1 MADIQ
6 VSLDAIA
13 QNVRDE
19 TGVPGLALCVVK
31 GADRWFSA
39 SGRLRADTQASK
51 ARQARFDVS
60 CLMKFFLSVTA
71 LKLQATGAMDLGADL
86 ADHLPDLGLSRGI
99 RLLHLMSHSSGY
111 HGVDITDMAV
121 RWNSRW
127 EGFAAGFRDKSQL
140 FAPGSVFN
148 YEHSE
153 HVILG
158 EVLGRLC
165 HTAPSALV
173 HEILLAPAGVR
184 LKDKAG
190 DDQAVSPHV
199 FSPQRGGYVPTKLPP
214 FGPFWEASLP
224 ALTITLDDAAT
235 AIAAALADGTI
246 ARQLLT
252 PAIGLPEMA
261 RSEIRAEQPPR
272 QFTAACGLYHFGI
285 PGQGRVLGHNGSMFG
300 QTLGFRADP
309 LSGTMAV
316 AGVNAYSAHA
326 RDTALRRALELV
338 ADAGEHCPT
347 IHDATP
353 LRHTPEQIFGDL
365 APPELPGRYVGSY
378 LGEVTVEC
386 DGPDLLITAG
396 PAGNR
401 QSRFRIAADV
411 GGHTI
416 QSRMPVAMR
425 FQRQADGG
433 AVLFLGVH
441 AYKSQQ
447 SAPETAST
455 SENEALH
462 GVGF

>member
-6 VSLDAIA
+6 AAMDAIA

-19 TGVPGLALCVVK
+19 TGVPGLALCLRK

-39 SGRLRADTQASK
+39 CGRLRADTRTPI
-51 ARQARFDVS
+51 ARQARFEVS

-71 LKLQATGAMDLGADL
+71 LKLQATGAMDLGTDV
-86 ADHLPDLGLSRGI
+86 ADHLPELGASRHI

-127 EGFAAGFRDKSQL
+127 ESFVTGFHDRAQL
-140 FAPGSVFN
+140 FAPGAVFN

-158 EVLGRLC
+158 EVLGRLF
-165 HTAPSALV
+165 HLAPSALA

-184 LKDKAG
+184 LRDRAG

-235 AIAAALADGTI
+235 AVAAALADGKI

-261 RSEIRAEQPPR
+261 SSELRAEQPPR
-272 QFTAACGLYHFGI
+272 QFTAACGLYHFGM
-285 PGQGRVLGHNGSMFG
+285 PGHGGVLGHNGSMFG
-300 QTLGFRADP
+300 QTVGFRADP
-309 LSGTMAV
+309 LSGAVAV

-338 ADAGEHCPT
+338 TDAGEHCPAIRDT
-347 IHDATP
+347 AP
-353 LRHTPEQIFGDL
+353 LRHSREQIFGDL
-365 APPELPGRYVGSY
+365 GPAELPGRYIGSY

-386 DGPDLLITAG
+386 DGPHLLVIAG

-401 QSRFRIAADV
+401 QSRFRIAAD
-411 GGHTI
+411 GDGYMI
-416 QSRMPVAMR
+416 QSRMPVALR
-425 FQRQADGG
+425 FQRQTHGG

-447 SAPETAST
+447 SAPETAAT
-455 SENEALH
+455 FDNEARH
-462 GVGF
+462 GIGF